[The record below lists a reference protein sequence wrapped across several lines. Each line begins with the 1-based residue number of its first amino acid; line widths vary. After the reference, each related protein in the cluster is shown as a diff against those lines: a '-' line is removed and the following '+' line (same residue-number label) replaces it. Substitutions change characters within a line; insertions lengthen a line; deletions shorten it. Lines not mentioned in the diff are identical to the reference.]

1 MPRRSSRPRLAP
13 WRLVRSRAGTG
24 SAFPE
29 RIQFETIP
37 RLQRAGALVFPAIN
51 LFRYP
56 NDPERVQARRDVQAL
71 TALGVEGFQIDSA
84 YQDFFDR
91 PRP

>member
-1 MPRRSSRPRLAP
+1 M
-13 WRLVRSRAGTG
+13 
-24 SAFPE
+24 
-29 RIQFETIP
+29 
-37 RLQRAGALVFPAIN
+37 FPAIN

-56 NDPERVQARRDVQAL
+56 NDPARAQARRDVQAL